1 MNTNIRLSFYKYLHK
16 LGGADFIGVAC
27 PVKEEVWLAIFTK
40 EDYINITE
48 GKWEFVSPACRAR
61 MGYKPNKKH
70 VRTYTKTKD
79 FCNYA
84 IRTATE
90 AAGIECKGVG
100 DDTLVYKVSKE
111 QWLEYKSRAKR
122 ERGQANNGFATEYA
136 FEDWKDIS
144 ISHKGIDVPGMR
156 MEIKWAKGG
165 QFVL

>member
-1 MNTNIRLSFYKYLHK
+1 MTLTIKLSFYKYLK
-16 LGGADFIGVAC
+16 KIGGADFIGVAC
-27 PVKEEVWLAIFTK
+27 PVNKEVWLAIFTRA
-40 EDYINITE
+40 DYIAITE
-48 GKWEFVSPACRAR
+48 GRWEDVSPACRVR

-100 DDTLVYKVSKE
+100 DDSLVYKVDNE
-111 QWLEYKSRAKR
+111 QWQTYKQRAKA
-122 ERGQANNGFATEYA
+122 ERGQANNGFAAEYA
-136 FEDWKDIS
+136 FEDWQGIS
-144 ISHKGIDVPGMR
+144 VSHKGIDVPEMR